1 MESSDP
7 TETLRLRQGGSV
19 AVVIESIAGRWP
31 AGDDTPVAWF
41 VVTYSD
47 GDEEHRQGTL
57 LEASELASTHDL
69 IAVPTPARS
78 FRWVRDPDIGR
89 VPHRA
94 TT

>member
-1 MESSDP
+1 VAE
-7 TETLRLRQGGSV
+7 EIESV
-19 AVVIESIAGRWP
+19 AGRVAAGEE
-31 AGDDTPVAWF
+31 DLLTWF
-41 VVTYSD
+41 VVTFSD

-57 LEASELASTHDL
+57 LEAGELASTHDL

-94 TT
+94 TS